1 MPWEIIGML
10 LESFKAKMLQ
20 KQEILGKLECS
31 TKFLPILGNKW
42 DLFPKHGKF
51 LELYWRG
58 KVTEMGNNWE
68 VERKKQMVPKYGKSL
83 CFIFPYLGILLER
96 NKKNITEC
104 HRKRKHLIG
113 KSKWHSKSFLMLGN
127 K

>member
-1 MPWEIIGML
+1 MFWEIIGML
-10 LESFKAKMLQ
+10 LESLKAKMLQ

-68 VERKKQMVPKYGKSL
+68 VERKKQMVPRYGKSL
-83 CFIFPYLGILLER
+83 CFIFPILGFCWKGIG
-96 NKKNITEC
+96 KNVTEC
-104 HRKRKHLIG
+104 YRKRKHLGSQNGIL
-113 KSKWHSKSFLMLGN
+113 LMVGN

>member
-1 MPWEIIGML
+1 MSWEIIGIL

-68 VERKKQMVPKYGKSL
+68 VERKKQIVPKYGKSL
-83 CFIFPYLGILLER
+83 CFIFPDLGILLER

-104 HRKRKHLIG
+104 HRKRKTFNWEV
-113 KSKWHSKSFLMLGN
+113 KMAF
-127 K
+127 

>member
-1 MPWEIIGML
+1 MSWEIIGML

-42 DLFPKHGKF
+42 DLFPKHGNF

-58 KVTEMGNNWE
+58 KVTEMGNN
-68 VERKKQMVPKYGKSL
+68 
-83 CFIFPYLGILLER
+83 
-96 NKKNITEC
+96 
-104 HRKRKHLIG
+104 
-113 KSKWHSKSFLMLGN
+113 
-127 K
+127 